1 MNGKQVHCC
10 ESNLKN
16 LKALRKKKDRENCIC
31 KKNPSQWKRFEKSQ
45 CLCVLVKDRVKI
57 NTHRRDIMQY

>member
-16 LKALRKKKDRENCIC
+16 LKALRKKKDRKNCIC
-31 KKNPSQWKRFEKSQ
+31 KKILVNGNDLKSHSVCV
-45 CLCVLVKDRVKI
+45 CL
-57 NTHRRDIMQY
+57 

>member
-16 LKALRKKKDRENCIC
+16 LKALRKKKTEKIAFV
-31 KKNPSQWKRFEKSQ
+31 KKS
-45 CLCVLVKDRVKI
+45 
-57 NTHRRDIMQY
+57 